1 MFEDVSVVDVYDLA
15 SEIGAECEKLIDI
28 FGPNSVK
35 TLIPKCISALEMLEF
50 LANKNENESSM
61 VQELKDRI
69 TRLEEEKLAGNLR
82 KKNFEKVNTY
92 ILLYTHRDYL
102 HSPDVKLNFYQ
113 CS

>member
-1 MFEDVSVVDVYDLA
+1 MPRTTSNNTMFDDVSVVDVYDLA

-61 VQELKDRI
+61 VQELRDRI
-69 TRLEEEKLAGNLR
+69 TRLEEEKLERSLQ
-82 KKNFEKVNTY
+82 KQKFEKVFS
-92 ILLYTHRDYL
+92 IF
-102 HSPDVKLNFYQ
+102 S
-113 CS
+113 

>member
-1 MFEDVSVVDVYDLA
+1 MPRTTSNNTMFEDVSVVDVYDLA

-69 TRLEEEKLAGNLR
+69 TRLEEEKLERAVS
-82 KKNFEKVNTY
+82 KKKFEKVHT
-92 ILLYTHRDYL
+92 
-102 HSPDVKLNFYQ
+102 VMLNYCFG
-113 CS
+113 